1 MSKSKNSG
9 LVALAAARAS
19 GRPFYLSSALAG
31 FQRIR
36 RMSDKELA
44 AYLGCQPDEVP
55 ALSLCRRPD
64 VDSPE
69 FQPDVR
75 SISERFDLDPLPLV
89 RLLREIAFLD
99 ASRRVRQ
106 EQSAG
111 FLMAARDK
119 PDRRRRRP
127 GRDKRAEQ

>member
-1 MSKSKNSG
+1 MSKPRKSG

-19 GRPFYLSSALAG
+19 GRPFYLSSAFAG

-36 RMSDKELA
+36 PMNDDELA
-44 AYLGCQPDEVP
+44 AYLGCHPDELP

-69 FQPDVR
+69 FQSDVR
-75 SISERFDLDPLPLV
+75 SISRRFDLDPLPLL
-89 RLLREIAFLD
+89 RLLREVAFLD
-99 ASRRVRQ
+99 AGQRVGQ
-106 EQSAG
+106 EQWAG

-127 GRDKRAEQ
+127 ARDKKAEQ